1 MVTRWVALAAAI
13 TATASVAQAGV
24 NLVYTP
30 TELEV
35 GVMTEVQM
43 SLVGSPGLDTTIGA
57 VIVDF
62 GPGSDLGQLNLT
74 SFEFDPV
81 FAADPWTWEVT
92 LPNVV
97 QSVWGGGAGFGPAL
111 ANEQS
116 INIGT
121 LLFEPTTT
129 GSWTLD
135 ANLDVFNSSDFDSIA
150 VDSGD
155 PATFSVVPEPASI
168 ALLAIGATALVRRKR
183 R

>member
-13 TATASVAQAGV
+13 TASASVAQAGV

-30 TELEV
+30 TELML
-35 GVMTEVQM
+35 GQITEVQM
-43 SLVGSPGLDTTIGA
+43 SLVGNVGLDTTIGA

-62 GPGSDLGQLNLT
+62 GPGSNLTELNLT
-74 SFEFDPV
+74 SFAFDPV
-81 FAADPWTWEVT
+81 FEGNPWTVEVT

-111 ANEQS
+111 LGGQS

-121 LLFEPTTT
+121 LIFEPTALE
-129 GSWTLD
+129 SWTLD
-135 ANLDVFNSSDFDSIA
+135 ANLEVFNSFDFDTIA
-150 VDSGD
+150 VDGGD
-155 PATFSVVPEPASI
+155 PATFRVVPEPASI
-168 ALLAIGATALVRRKR
+168 ALLAMCATALVGRKR